1 MTQKV
6 FIVEDEPCVRD
17 EIKYMLGRYDQ
28 LAVAG
33 EADNAFDAICAIQ
46 SLRPDIVFLD
56 IQLGDIDG
64 IALAKKIT
72 ELDLSIKLVFI
83 TAFENYALEG
93 FELNAVD
100 YVLKPFSEQRL
111 DKTVERLLQDQH
123 APAPPPLPANS
134 GANRIMVRQNNNWRL
149 LDIEDIL
156 YFQSQDHLTLAY
168 TLKDA
173 YSLNSTLREL
183 EQQLPPSD
191 FLRTH
196 KSFIVNLRQI
206 NEIIPWFNYTYKITL
221 RQKGVEIP
229 VSRSYIKKFKATV
242 TFF

>member
-6 FIVEDEPCVRD
+6 FIVEDEPYVRD
-17 EIKYMLGRYDQ
+17 EIKYILGRYDQ

-111 DKTVERLLQDQH
+111 DKTVERLMQDQH
-123 APAPPPLPANS
+123 APEPPPLPANS
-134 GANRIMVRQNNNWRL
+134 NANRIMVRQNNNWRL
-149 LDIEDIL
+149 LDIADIL

-229 VSRSYIKKFKATV
+229 VSRSYIKKFKAAV
-242 TFF
+242 TIF